1 MSGADKD
8 VAEPRRYLVRDV
20 RRVAQIVC
28 GVTLSVAFWWGSA
41 WVVPSELGLHWS
53 ITGVVLPLIAAF
65 LVAGVVYVTLRQLRM
80 AVVAF
85 LAGTMVVGFLAL
97 VFNVTMGT
105 Q

>member
-1 MSGADKD
+1 MTGSEKN

-20 RRVAQIVC
+20 RQVVQIVC
-28 GVTLSVAFWWGSA
+28 GVVLSVTFWWGSA

-65 LVAGVVYVTLRQLRM
+65 LFAGVVYVTLRRLRM

-85 LAGTMVVGFLAL
+85 LAGILVVGFLAL